1 MLQRI
6 YEQSVLSHF
15 AHNAQMLFLGGPRQV
30 GKTTMSR
37 QLSRHWSTSCYLSW
51 DDIDDRQLMLSGQKA
66 VAEHCQLTSMNPQKI
81 LIIFDEMHK
90 FPDWKDFLKG
100 FYDKYKD
107 TANIIVTGSAQ
118 LDTLQKG
125 GDSLMGRYFSI
136 QIHPLSVAECV
147 STSFHDH
154 LIRPQQALDEDK
166 FACLTH
172 FGGFPDPFLKN
183 NQRFYNQ
190 WQKARADQLLRE
202 DIRDLSRIHELTR
215 LGLLTDLLQQVS
227 GQLINYSKLA
237 SMIGVDAVTLK
248 QWIHLLEGFYFCFE
262 LKPYS
267 KNITRSLRKNPK
279 LYLWDWSLIT
289 DVGQRNENIVASH
302 LLKATHYWTD
312 LGFGKFELFFV
323 RDKEKREVDFL
334 IVRDDEPWVLV
345 EAKSNGDAK
354 LNPSLDLFHKQL
366 KTKHA
371 FQVAMNAK
379 FVDKSCF
386 DYSDPIIV
394 PALTLLSQLV

>member
-1 MLQRI
+1 MLKRV
-6 YEQSVLSHF
+6 YEHNILDHF
-15 AHNAQMLFLGGPRQV
+15 KHNTQMLFLDGPRQV

-37 QLSRHWSTSCYLSW
+37 QLSNQWATSCYLSW
-51 DDIDDRQLMLSGQKA
+51 DDADDRQLILAGQTA
-66 VAEHCQLTSMNPQKI
+66 VAEYCDIVMLSTQKK
-81 LIIFDEMHK
+81 LIIFDEIHK

-107 TANIIVTGSAQ
+107 ISNIIVTGSAQ
-118 LDTLQKG
+118 LNTLQKG

-136 QIHPLSVAECV
+136 QVHPLSVAECIN
-147 STSFHDH
+147 TSFNET
-154 LIRPQQALDEDK
+154 LISPQAPLDETT
-166 FACLTH
+166 FATLCR

-190 WQKARADQLLRE
+190 WKKARADQLLRE
-202 DIRDLSRIHELTR
+202 DIRDLSRIQELTR

-227 GQLINYSKLA
+227 GQLVNYSKLA
-237 SMIGVDAVTLK
+237 SIVNVDAITLK
-248 QWIHLLEGFYFCFE
+248 QWINLLEGFYFCFE
-262 LKPYS
+262 LKPYK

-279 LYLWDWSLIT
+279 IYLWDWSLISDT
-289 DVGQRNENIVASH
+289 GQRNENMIASH

-312 LGFGKFELFFV
+312 IGFGKFELFYI

-334 IVRDDEPWVLV
+334 IVRDNVPWILI
-345 EAKSNGDAK
+345 EAKTSQNTKMSPHLAV
-354 LNPSLDLFHKQL
+354 FHKQL
-366 KTKHA
+366 NTQHA

-386 DYSDPIIV
+386 SYHDPVVV
-394 PALTLLSQLV
+394 PALTFLSQLV